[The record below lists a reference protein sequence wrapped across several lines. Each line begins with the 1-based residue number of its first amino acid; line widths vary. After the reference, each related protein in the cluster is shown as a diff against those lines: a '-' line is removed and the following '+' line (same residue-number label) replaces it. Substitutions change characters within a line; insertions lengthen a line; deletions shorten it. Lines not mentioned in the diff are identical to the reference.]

1 MARPGTTT
9 SSWSTPES
17 PDLIIMSGVMD
28 VLDEIAATFDAVGAR
43 GFLHAREVDRGRGEG
58 AEVDLDA
65 DHPVSAASVIKI
77 VFAVAFARAVAA
89 GRLDPRQRVEVP
101 AELRLGGSGTAG
113 FADAPLVSL
122 RDLAL
127 LMMTVSDNAATD
139 LIYAEVGT
147 AAIVEVLT
155 DLDLNGTHVRSDMTS
170 AHRSVAAE
178 LGFPDTS
185 DFDARLAAADPEAVR
200 ALAWVDPARANATTP
215 RDMTS
220 LLTAIWNDQAGAPD
234 ACAFVRDAMARQ
246 ENTQRIASGF
256 GDGDGVT
263 TAGKTGTLPFVRN
276 EAGVVTHPDGRQFAV
291 AVFTRSN
298 SLADRNPALD
308 AAIGQAARLAV
319 EGLRRP

>member
-1 MARPGTTT
+1 M
-9 SSWSTPES
+9 SS
-17 PDLIIMSGVMD
+17 VMD
-28 VLDEIAATFDAVGAR
+28 VREEIAATFSAVGAR
-43 GFLHAREVDRGRGEG
+43 GFVHACEVG
-58 AEVDLDA
+58 ALQSTPAELDLDA

-89 GRLDPRQRVEVP
+89 GRLDPRERVGVP

-113 FADAPLVSL
+113 FADPPLVSL

-139 LIYAEVGT
+139 VIYARVGLD
-147 AAIVEVLT
+147 AIREVLADIGLT
-155 DLDLNGTHVRSDMTS
+155 GTRVRSDMTS
-170 AHRSVAAE
+170 AHRHVVSE

-185 DFDARLAAADPEAVR
+185 DLDARLAAADPEAVR

-220 LLTAIWNDQAGAPD
+220 LLTAIWTDAAGPPE
-234 ACAFVRDAMARQ
+234 ACAFVRNAMARQ
-246 ENTQRIASGF
+246 ENTQRIACGF

-263 TAGKTGTLPFVRN
+263 TAGKTGTIPFVRN
-276 EAGVVTHPDGRQFAV
+276 EAAVVSYPDGRQFAV
-291 AVFTRSN
+291 AVFTRSD

-308 AAIGQAARLAV
+308 AAMGRAARLAV
-319 EGLRRP
+319 DGLRGS

>member
-1 MARPGTTT
+1 
-9 SSWSTPES
+9 
-17 PDLIIMSGVMD
+17 V
-28 VLDEIAATFDAVGAR
+28 
-43 GFLHAREVDRGRGEG
+43 HAREIGPAHGEG
-58 AEVDLDA
+58 AQVDLNA

-89 GRLDPRQRVEVP
+89 GRLDPRERVDVP

-139 LIYAEVGT
+139 VIYVQVGT

-155 DLDLNGTHVRSDMTS
+155 DLDLNGTQVRSDMTT
-170 AHRSVAAE
+170 AHRRVAAE

-215 RDMTS
+215 HDMTS
-220 LLTAIWNDQAGAPD
+220 LLAAVWTDRAGPPE

-256 GDGDGVT
+256 GEGVT
-263 TAGKTGTLPFVRN
+263 TAGKTGTIPFVRN
-276 EAGVVTHPDGRQFAV
+276 ETGVVTYPDGRQFAV
-291 AVFTRSN
+291 AVFTRSD
-298 SLADRNPALD
+298 SLTDRNPALD

-319 EGLRRP
+319 EGLRCP